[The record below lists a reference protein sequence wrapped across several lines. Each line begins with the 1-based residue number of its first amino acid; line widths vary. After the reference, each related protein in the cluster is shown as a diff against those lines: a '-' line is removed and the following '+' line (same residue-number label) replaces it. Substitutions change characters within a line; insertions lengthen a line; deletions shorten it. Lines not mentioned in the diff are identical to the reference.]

1 MKFFNPFYRA
11 LADIGFTDPI
21 HPAIVH
27 LPIGLVAGALFLG
40 FAALI
45 WKRPLWGISAR
56 HCLVLAWLFLFPA
69 VLFGFMDWQHYYHG
83 VWLFPIKVKIGL
95 ASFLFVVLTTGVIM
109 IYKGRGESKAMLVI
123 YGLSFCTVVLLGYF
137 GGHLVFGG
145 RSPEAG
151 KKFYAGRKI
160 FDANCSVCHPQGRNA
175 IMPNMPILGSDKL
188 TNFQTFLAFIRHPR
202 LDNGAKGPMPDWP
215 PSEISNKEAKQL
227 YDYVKKAFGEEK
239 PGG

>member
-1 MKFFNPFYRA
+1 MTFFNPFYKA

-83 VWLFPIKVKIGL
+83 VWLFAIKAKIGL

-109 IYKGRGESKAMLVI
+109 IYKGRGESKAMLVV

-151 KKFYAGRKI
+151 QKFQAGRKI
-160 FDANCSVCHPQGRNA
+160 YDANCSACHPQGRNA
-175 IMPNMPILGSDKL
+175 IMPHMPIRGSNKL
-188 TNFQTFLAFIRHPR
+188 ANFRTFIAFIRHPR
-202 LDNGAKGPMPDWP
+202 LDDGSKGPMPDWP
-215 PSEISNKEAKQL
+215 PSEISDREAKDL